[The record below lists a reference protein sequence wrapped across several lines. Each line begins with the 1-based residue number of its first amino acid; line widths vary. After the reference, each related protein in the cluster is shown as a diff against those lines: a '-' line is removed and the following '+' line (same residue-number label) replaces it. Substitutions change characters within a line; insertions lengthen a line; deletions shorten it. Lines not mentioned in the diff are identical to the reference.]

1 MNTVFTMT
9 IFKNLFYCS
18 IGLQHA
24 AIGLLIPVLIIFQH
38 SQGLSFVEISI
49 IQSIGFITLLASEVP
64 SSYIADIWSK
74 KKVMILGLLSLGI
87 SFFILSFA
95 DTFLEFLAS
104 EVFFAL
110 GLSSLSG
117 TEESFLLSLFHKKK
131 PELLLREFQI
141 ADEIGTIGGMIGSYI
156 SLSLFHLE
164 ISKTFLIGIFLIL
177 FSLLITSFL
186 PNEPSREMYQ
196 DRGEKKSFTKG
207 GILLP
212 LIGIFI
218 IAGGLMQERGESVF
232 QIGLEH
238 SSIAVGLFGVV
249 YAVAKIGSLLG
260 SYLSTFFISF
270 FGKEKTIVW
279 SAAIQS
285 ITFFLLIFIHPLFSA
300 LALFLFFFIEN
311 IYRVAYKSIIAATV
325 PKKWLTSSFSLVSLG
340 GAFVLL
346 FTKIPIGVF
355 LDKNLQY
362 AIYFAI
368 GVKVIAGILFF
379 WSLLRLK
386 KIIPREQ

>member
-1 MNTVFTMT
+1 
-9 IFKNLFYCS
+9 
-18 IGLQHA
+18 
-24 AIGLLIPVLIIFQH
+24 
-38 SQGLSFVEISI
+38 
-49 IQSIGFITLLASEVP
+49 
-64 SSYIADIWSK
+64 
-74 KKVMILGLLSLGI
+74 
-87 SFFILSFA
+87 
-95 DTFLEFLAS
+95 
-104 EVFFAL
+104 
-110 GLSSLSG
+110 
-117 TEESFLLSLFHKKK
+117 
-131 PELLLREFQI
+131 
-141 ADEIGTIGGMIGSYI
+141 
-156 SLSLFHLE
+156 
-164 ISKTFLIGIFLIL
+164 
-177 FSLLITSFL
+177 
-186 PNEPSREMYQ
+186 
-196 DRGEKKSFTKG
+196 
-207 GILLP
+207 
-212 LIGIFI
+212 
-218 IAGGLMQERGESVF
+218 MQERGESVF

-270 FGKEKTIVW
+270 FGKKKTIVW
-279 SAAIQS
+279 SAAMQS

-311 IYRVAYKSIIAATV
+311 IYRIAYKSIIAVTV

-346 FTKIPIGVF
+346 FTKIPIGMF